1 MKTQKEI
8 IVERLLTTGEVSRNF
23 ALRNF
28 ISRLGAIIDTLKR
41 EGYELDGHYEDYIDN
56 GGRPA
61 KDYVYKLLKRP
72 ELKLFK

>member
-1 MKTQKEI
+1 MKTQREI
-8 IVERLLTTGEVSRNF
+8 ILERINITGEVSRDF

-28 ISRLGAIIDTLKR
+28 ISRLGAIIDKLKS
-41 EGYELDGHYEDYIDN
+41 EGYEFDAYYQDYIDN

-72 ELKLFK
+72 ELKLF